1 MNLNE
6 YLDDILIDVNNKKIN
21 NVISKLDFK
30 ITTKLTEENKKKIL
44 DISNYLINND
54 LTVYDDEPL
63 LNIIKVLDDIND
75 SDSFF
80 YAGSIY
86 YDMALKNHS
95 VDYFK
100 IAIEYLKKSEQT
112 EEIYKI
118 LSDSYFYIFILSKE
132 EDTLISDLNEAKKYL
147 ELSNIKEDVEFF
159 KIEYNYCGYYLKNS
173 NYKKAISHGLKALK
187 YKNDEECIELL
198 PELYCFLGL
207 SYIKLDNYK
216 KSISSYKKAID
227 LIYQSKDIDLSLL
240 KEALFNLAENY
251 NAIKN
256 FNLEL
261 KTRINLKHIL
271 DENDEEDL
279 ELLYINSK
287 ELAYIEKYNNQL
299 TYAIKDAKTSL
310 KMARKLNV
318 SLDRLYESILLV
330 AYVYYDLEN
339 YELYTKYVKDS
350 IATAKLI
357 NDLELKFKFVSNSLN
372 ELAIYYFLSDQE
384 ESLAY
389 FLELKDLYNN
399 NLDYLNRKNISDYVD
414 VYLSIAKLLSNKNE
428 INDAIYLLE
437 EIKAFIIKKIKN
449 DKSYYYEMSLIYN
462 RLGIIY
468 SDMNEMQKTIDY
480 FILAINSFKKTESK
494 ENIDVLEPFYTNLA
508 SAYSDTEEY
517 ELAIDTLNKKIELL
531 DDIYNGR
538 DIEDYVDAKVDILF
552 EIINEY
558 KNLDD
563 NANIKK
569 ITEEIISILEA
580 DEITKTYN
588 LKEKL
593 AQAYDSYGTIL
604 NMDTFDDYLAISYY
618 EKAKELFKQLKKVNP
633 QYGINEIY
641 TNNSIAYCYQVIP
654 DYEKSEKYYLE
665 SLFLINKLKKRYALY
680 DELSNGIALRG
691 LAYLYDQEE
700 DVTKSEE
707 YYEKAI
713 KSFEELFKNDNNY
726 YDSLK
731 SLYNN
736 IIKFYDHI
744 MNHDNV
750 KKYKVKLT
758 KLEAKMSKK

>member
-30 ITTKLTEENKKKIL
+30 ITTNLTEENKKKIL

-86 YDMALKNHS
+86 YDMALKNQS

-147 ELSNIKEDVEFF
+147 ELSNIKEDVEYF

-494 ENIDVLEPFYTNLA
+494 DNIDVLEPFYTNLA

>member
-1 MNLNE
+1 
-6 YLDDILIDVNNKKIN
+6 
-21 NVISKLDFK
+21 
-30 ITTKLTEENKKKIL
+30 
-44 DISNYLINND
+44 
-54 LTVYDDEPL
+54 
-63 LNIIKVLDDIND
+63 
-75 SDSFF
+75 
-80 YAGSIY
+80 
-86 YDMALKNHS
+86 
-95 VDYFK
+95 
-100 IAIEYLKKSEQT
+100 
-112 EEIYKI
+112 
-118 LSDSYFYIFILSKE
+118 
-132 EDTLISDLNEAKKYL
+132 
-147 ELSNIKEDVEFF
+147 
-159 KIEYNYCGYYLKNS
+159 
-173 NYKKAISHGLKALK
+173 
-187 YKNDEECIELL
+187 
-198 PELYCFLGL
+198 
-207 SYIKLDNYK
+207 
-216 KSISSYKKAID
+216 
-227 LIYQSKDIDLSLL
+227 
-240 KEALFNLAENY
+240 
-251 NAIKN
+251 
-256 FNLEL
+256 
-261 KTRINLKHIL
+261 
-271 DENDEEDL
+271 
-279 ELLYINSK
+279 
-287 ELAYIEKYNNQL
+287 
-299 TYAIKDAKTSL
+299 
-310 KMARKLNV
+310 
-318 SLDRLYESILLV
+318 
-330 AYVYYDLEN
+330 
-339 YELYTKYVKDS
+339 
-350 IATAKLI
+350 
-357 NDLELKFKFVSNSLN
+357 
-372 ELAIYYFLSDQE
+372 
-384 ESLAY
+384 
-389 FLELKDLYNN
+389 
-399 NLDYLNRKNISDYVD
+399 
-414 VYLSIAKLLSNKNE
+414 
-428 INDAIYLLE
+428 
-437 EIKAFIIKKIKN
+437 
-449 DKSYYYEMSLIYN
+449 MSLIYN

>member
-86 YDMALKNHS
+86 YDMALKNQS

-437 EIKAFIIKKIKN
+437 EIKAFIIKRIKN

-468 SDMNEMQKTIDY
+468 SDINEMQKTIDY

-494 ENIDVLEPFYTNLA
+494 DNIDVLEPFYTNLA

-731 SLYNN
+731 SLYSN